1 MHTEKSPSPSFQA
14 IVKTEIQDDR
24 ASIDRANLFE
34 EGYVDAVYEAKA
46 LLLNRAVQ
54 EGGMGKYQVRSSLLC
69 VNICADHLIVVVPIH
84 CCRLWV
90 VRVRTLQSRVIISSI
105 DLLRHTSSDSVW
117 PVRPCLDVQVVQW
130 H

>member
-34 EGYVDAVYEAKA
+34 EGSVDAVYEAKA

-54 EGGMGKYQVRSSLLC
+54 EVGMGKYQVRRK
-69 VNICADHLIVVVPIH
+69 HT
-84 CCRLWV
+84 
-90 VRVRTLQSRVIISSI
+90 RV
-105 DLLRHTSSDSVW
+105 SD
-117 PVRPCLDVQVVQW
+117 
-130 H
+130 